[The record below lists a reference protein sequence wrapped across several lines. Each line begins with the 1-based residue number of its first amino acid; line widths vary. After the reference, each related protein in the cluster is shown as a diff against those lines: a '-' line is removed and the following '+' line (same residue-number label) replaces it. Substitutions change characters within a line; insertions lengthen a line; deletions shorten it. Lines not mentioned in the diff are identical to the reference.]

1 MKNLM
6 MSLCLL
12 LSFGTFAQLST
23 DQKTLLD
30 KQIEVVKTW
39 ASDAVVVNAV
49 KAQNAT
55 PSEVYKAMT
64 QDAWKALP
72 VLDSKVRDLSKN
84 AVAEFIKSKKT
95 EAVSEAFV
103 NAADGTKV
111 ALLSKTSSWSHAT
124 SGKHKDPMANKTW
137 IGEIELDE
145 STGSQQIQV
154 SVPVLD
160 GGKAIGSMVVGFSIS
175 KLK

>member
-1 MKNLM
+1 MKNFIV
-6 MSLCLL
+6 SLFLF
-12 LSFGTFAQLST
+12 LSFGASAQLSSE
-23 DQKTLLD
+23 QKSLLD

-39 ASDAVVVNAV
+39 ASDAIVVNAV
-49 KAQNAT
+49 KAHNTT
-55 PSEVYKAMT
+55 PPENYKTMN

-72 VLDSKVRDLSKN
+72 VLDAKVRDLSKN

-95 EAVSEAFV
+95 DAVSEAFV

-124 SGKHKDPMANKTW
+124 SGKHKDPMASKTW

-160 GGKAIGSMVVGFSIS
+160 GGKPIGSMVVGFAIS